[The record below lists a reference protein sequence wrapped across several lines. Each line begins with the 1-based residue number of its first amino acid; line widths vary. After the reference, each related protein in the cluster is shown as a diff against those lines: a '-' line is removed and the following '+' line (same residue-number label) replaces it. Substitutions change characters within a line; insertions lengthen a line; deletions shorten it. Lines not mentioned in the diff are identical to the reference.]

1 MGQAKLRGSKDE
13 RIAEALVRKER
24 ERLERIRQEAEKQ
37 RQDREYL
44 NSLPPEERQDVL
56 KRRRVSR
63 QRIVEISVLT
73 TAMINST
80 SKLLR

>member
-1 MGQAKLRGSKDE
+1 MGQAKLRGSKDD

-63 QRIVEISVLT
+63 QRIVEISGLT
-73 TAMINST
+73 TAMIDST

>member
-1 MGQAKLRGSKDE
+1 MGQAKLRGSKDD

-44 NSLPPEERQDVL
+44 NSLPPEERQNVL

-63 QRIVEISVLT
+63 QRMLEITGLT